1 MTKTLLVPDYILEQQ
16 RAKKKAEEAAKS
28 KTIAERVP
36 QPTGWRIL
44 VMPYMGKEKT
54 DGGIYIPDAAR
65 EKEARA
71 TTVAYVVKVGPLAY
85 QDPNKFGD
93 DSEPWCKE
101 GDWVCIG
108 RYAGSRFNIEG
119 GEVRI
124 INDDEVIATI
134 IDPDDMNHLVRRS
147 LGKLIQTRL
156 KMLAVVT
163 GSDQPSWFAVAQNIC
178 QLLGPQPSVQVQE
191 DAA

>member
-1 MTKTLLVPDYILEQQ
+1 MMSSYTWEDVADPYGGTFT
-16 RAKKKAEEAAKS
+16 KAEKEAKNKS
-28 KTIAERVP
+28 LTERVP

-54 DGGIYIPDAAR
+54 EGGIHVPDSIR

-71 TTVAYVVKVGPLAY
+71 TVVAYVVKLGALAY
-85 QDPNKFGD
+85 KDLDKFG
-93 DSEPWCKE
+93 EEGPWCKE

-134 IDPDDMNHLVRRS
+134 VNPDDIKTY
-147 LGKLIQTRL
+147 G
-156 KMLAVVT
+156 A
-163 GSDQPSWFAVAQNIC
+163 
-178 QLLGPQPSVQVQE
+178 
-191 DAA
+191 

>member
-1 MTKTLLVPDYILEQQ
+1 MTKTLIVPDYILEQ
-16 RAKKKAEEAAKS
+16 REAKKRAAEAAKS

-54 DGGIYIPDAAR
+54 DGGIFIPDAAR
-65 EKEARA
+65 EKESRA
-71 TTVAYVVKVGPLAY
+71 TTVAYVVRVGPLAY
-85 QDPNKFGD
+85 QDQDKFGPG
-93 DSEPWCKE
+93 SEPWCKA

-134 IDPDDMNHLVRRS
+134 IDPDDIKTYGV
-147 LGKLIQTRL
+147 
-156 KMLAVVT
+156 
-163 GSDQPSWFAVAQNIC
+163 
-178 QLLGPQPSVQVQE
+178 
-191 DAA
+191 